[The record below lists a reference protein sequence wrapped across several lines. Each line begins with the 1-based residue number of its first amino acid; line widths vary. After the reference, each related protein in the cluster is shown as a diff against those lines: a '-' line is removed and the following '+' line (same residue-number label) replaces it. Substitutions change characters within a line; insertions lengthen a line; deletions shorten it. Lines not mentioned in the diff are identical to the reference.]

1 MSQIKY
7 YIFVFLACFGSLIFA
22 QQDSVEDKD
31 MLTLRLNE
39 HLNQAKLDNDRGNYY
54 NAKDNLD
61 KALVIAE
68 KIDDKTS
75 QGTIHTKI
83 AKVEFYVGEEDQATI
98 SLSKAIQLQ
107 RENNDYSNLAVT
119 YNIKGVIFSTQ
130 QKYDKA
136 LIYYE
141 SAKNLF
147 EQVDLE
153 EYISDVTLNEAKAYI
168 AQKKYEEAKTKLEK
182 TTIIAKKYGQKR
194 RLSSALIQS
203 GKVYSALDNSKMAL
217 SQTEEG
223 LAIAQ
228 SQKIIENVNEAY
240 VTLSDIH
247 EKNGNYKRA
256 HDYIKKHIHLSD
268 SILNVKRE
276 NIATGI
282 SSQSINNY
290 KDAENAQLKA
300 QIDEVK
306 ADSAFTRIT
315 TILSIALITILSLLT
330 LSLYKNN
337 NIRLNTN
344 TMLHKK
350 NDELIVAK
358 EKAELASKTKAN
370 FLSTVTHEL
379 RTPLY
384 AVTGLTNMLLDEDP
398 KEHQVP
404 HLKSLKFSGDY
415 LLTFINDILQI
426 NKIEA
431 NKVEIDPEH
440 FNLKNKL
447 ENVISALSNSAKD
460 QDTQIHFDYENGLP
474 ETFVGDQLKISQIL
488 INLLGNAIKF
498 TKDGDIWVRAYKVDL
513 KDDVYKLRFEI
524 EDNGIG
530 ITKEKQEHMFE
541 SFSQGSVQINRKYG
555 GTGLGLSI
563 VKGLIQILKGTIHL
577 KSELGKGT
585 TFFFEIPLKYD
596 EAVDKTE
603 VVEVKKV
610 NKMEGLDLSNVKILI
625 VEDNK
630 INQMITK
637 KILNKMNLY
646 CDVVDNG
653 EAAVEKVKEVTYDVV
668 LMDIHM
674 PGISGLEATKIIR
687 TFDKELTIFALT
699 AVTLEDKMHEFGEA
713 GFDDIISKPF
723 KQDDFEDKLHAA
735 LSGEKIVSSFFS

>member
-1 MSQIKY
+1 MSHFKY
-7 YIFVFLACFGSLIFA
+7 YIFVFLACFCSLIFS
-22 QQDSVEDKD
+22 QQESVEDTD
-31 MLTLRLNE
+31 TLTLQLEN
-39 HLNQAKLDNDRGNYY
+39 HLVQAKIDSDRGKYY
-54 NAKDNLD
+54 DAQDNLD
-61 KALVIAE
+61 KALTIAT
-68 KIDDKTS
+68 KIDDKVN
-75 QGTIHTKI
+75 QGKIHTKI
-83 AKVEFYVGEEDQATI
+83 AKVQFLVNKPDLATI
-98 SLSKAIQLQ
+98 SLHTALKIQ
-107 RENNDYSNLAVT
+107 REINDYTNLAIT
-119 YNIKGVIFSTQ
+119 YNIKGVIHSNLEE
-130 QKYDKA
+130 YDYA
-136 LIYYE
+136 LQYFN

-147 EQVDLE
+147 EQEDLE
-153 EYISDVTLNEAKAYI
+153 EFISDVSLNEAKIFI
-168 AQKKYEEAKTKLEK
+168 AQKRYEEAKSRLER
-182 TTIIAKKYGQKR
+182 TIIIAKKFNQDD

-203 GKVYSALDNSKMAL
+203 AKVSDALNKTDLAL
-217 SQTEEG
+217 SQAEEG
-223 LAIAQ
+223 LSIA
-228 SQKIIENVNEAY
+228 KEHNILANVNEAY
-240 VTLSDIH
+240 VALSDIH
-247 EKNGNYKRA
+247 HNHKDFERSYY
-256 HDYIKKHIHLSD
+256 YIKEHIKLSD
-268 SILNVKRE
+268 SILNIKRNNIPSGMSGE
-276 NIATGI
+276 NIDR
-282 SSQSINNY
+282 Y

-300 QIDEVK
+300 QIEEVN
-306 ADSAFTRIT
+306 AESAFTRIT

-384 AVTGLTNMLLDEDP
+384 AVTGITNMLLDEEP
-398 KEHQVP
+398 KEHQIP

-431 NKVEIDPEH
+431 NKVELDPEN

-447 ENVISALSNSAKD
+447 ENVISALSNSAND
-460 QDTQIHFDYENGLP
+460 QNTKIHFDYEKGLP
-474 ETFVGDQLKISQIL
+474 ENYIGDQLKISQIL

-498 TKDGDIWVRAYKVDL
+498 TKDGDIWVKAYKIDV
-513 KDDVYKLRFEI
+513 KDNTYNLRFEI

-530 ITKEKQEHMFE
+530 ITKEKQGQMFD

-563 VKGLIQILKGTIHL
+563 VKGLIQILKGKIYL

-585 TFFFEIPLKYD
+585 TFFFELPLEYD
-596 EAVDKTE
+596 KEAEKPKTQD
-603 VVEVKKV
+603 VKKV
-610 NKMEGLDLSNVKILI
+610 NKMDSLDLSNVKILI

-713 GFDDIISKPF
+713 GFNDIISKPF
-723 KQDDFEDKLHAA
+723 KQEDFESKLHAA
-735 LSGEKIVSSFFS
+735 LSGEKIVSSYFS